1 MYLAFFTFMGPV
13 GGFCYFCVC
22 SIIHGPS
29 VGNLRAPLWDF
40 VMVVIM
46 IIQRPIAGNVLRLA
60 CYVTF
65 NACFYFYYCILNLV
79 AYISS
84 HSSRCK

>member
-1 MYLAFFTFMGPV
+1 MTDYGVTTLGRLMKNGAPV
-13 GGFCYFCVC
+13 KV
-22 SIIHGPS
+22 SS
-29 VGNLRAPLWDF
+29 ANLRAPPWDC

-46 IIQRPIAGNVLRLA
+46 IIQRPLAGNVLRLA

-84 HSSRCK
+84 HSNRCK

>member
-1 MYLAFFTFMGPV
+1 MYLAFFALMGPV
-13 GGFCYFCVC
+13 GGFCYFCFW

-29 VGNLRAPLWDF
+29 VGNLRAPLWDC

-46 IIQRPIAGNVLRLA
+46 IIQRPLAGNVLRLA

-84 HSSRCK
+84 HSNRCK